1 MSSISETV
9 VEVTE
14 SDHEPVEFD
23 PAQFTR
29 LERML
34 LFALVSECERC
45 IESEGA
51 DCLPSM
57 NSVDCPFFCFR
68 EEYKVYDIEM
78 WKELVC

>member
-1 MSSISETV
+1 VSSIAKPIVETTDLDHETV
-9 VEVTE
+9 NIE
-14 SDHEPVEFD
+14 

-45 IESEGA
+45 IESEGK
-51 DCLPSM
+51 DCLPTM
-57 NSVDCPFFCFR
+57 NSVDCPFFDFR
-68 EEYKVYDIEM
+68 EEYKVYDIEL